1 MAYIINHQEYGVFV
15 GTGLGMAFW
24 TALDC
29 AGQERTCVFPSE
41 EEAEDFCRTV
51 LEMDNDQ
58 VSYIEIKTSRDY
70 ADAKDLMVAG
80 LEDASHALMKERLSN
95 MEVSGPM
102 M

>member
-1 MAYIINHQEYGVFV
+1 MKIIEPSAVIFEQELA
-15 GTGLGMAFW
+15 GLSVCQRI
-24 TALDC
+24 DRC
-29 AGQERTCVFPSE
+29 ASVCYQRPPKPTE
-41 EEAEDFCRTV
+41 EEAEEFCRTV
-51 LEMDNDQ
+51 LEMDNDLI
-58 VSYIEIKTSRDY
+58 SYIEIKTSRDY